1 MRTACFAHVLNKYL
15 LNKSDAMFWCVCFAC
30 GICRLP
36 SEGSQTVLSPVVSCG
51 PSGMLL
57 NRPVVLTL
65 PHCAQLDTPTP
76 DWTLTLKTQTHQGA
90 WEVRWLLLAPGRAN
104 ISVRKRKCRSA
115 FFCLYLGGVDSRR
128 GDLVVP
134 MLPAAGGRVL
144 SCSHGA
150 AGNIRPGGT
159 VLPPTAGV

>member
-1 MRTACFAHVLNKYL
+1 MSHLL
-15 LNKSDAMFWCVCFAC
+15 LNFSGISWLETDQSQRDPSCLHTRSFMNQLWSFGDVYTVFVCVIIF
-30 GICRLP
+30 IYRLP

-90 WEVRWLLLAPGRAN
+90 WEVRRLWLVPG
-104 ISVRKRKCRSA
+104 
-115 FFCLYLGGVDSRR
+115 
-128 GDLVVP
+128 
-134 MLPAAGGRVL
+134 
-144 SCSHGA
+144 
-150 AGNIRPGGT
+150 
-159 VLPPTAGV
+159 

>member
-1 MRTACFAHVLNKYL
+1 MFDVQFASDTLILAYFNRVMPMMFFY
-15 LNKSDAMFWCVCFAC
+15 KSNVMFWKLLQTPGSLCMCE
-30 GICRLP
+30 IYRLP

-90 WEVRWLLLAPGRAN
+90 WEVR
-104 ISVRKRKCRSA
+104 
-115 FFCLYLGGVDSRR
+115 
-128 GDLVVP
+128 
-134 MLPAAGGRVL
+134 
-144 SCSHGA
+144 
-150 AGNIRPGGT
+150 
-159 VLPPTAGV
+159 PPLIGLK

>member
-1 MRTACFAHVLNKYL
+1 MNLMWCFWERLNCL
-15 LNKSDAMFWCVCFAC
+15 CVFECDIF
-30 GICRLP
+30 RLP

-90 WEVRWLLLAPGRAN
+90 WEVRPAPAGPQTRN
-104 ISVRKRKCRSA
+104 LSVHKRNCGSA
-115 FFCLYLGGVDSRR
+115 IFSNLFLGGADSRR
-128 GDLVVP
+128 GDLVLPV
-134 MLPAAGGRVL
+134 LPAAGGRVL

-150 AGNIRPGGT
+150 AGNIRPSGP

>member
-1 MRTACFAHVLNKYL
+1 MV
-15 LNKSDAMFWCVCFAC
+15 WCVCFAR

-90 WEVRWLLLAPGRAN
+90 WEVRWLLLGPDDKY
-104 ISVRKRKCRSA
+104 ICMQKKMS
-115 FFCLYLGGVDSRR
+115 
-128 GDLVVP
+128 
-134 MLPAAGGRVL
+134 L
-144 SCSHGA
+144 S
-150 AGNIRPGGT
+150 IF
-159 VLPPTAGV
+159 

>member
-1 MRTACFAHVLNKYL
+1 MIFWERLNCLCVFAR
-15 LNKSDAMFWCVCFAC
+15 DIF
-30 GICRLP
+30 RLP

-90 WEVRWLLLAPGRAN
+90 WEVSRLQLVP
-104 ISVRKRKCRSA
+104 KREIFPCTEENVA
-115 FFCLYLGGVDSRR
+115 QLFFFF
-128 GDLVVP
+128 
-134 MLPAAGGRVL
+134 
-144 SCSHGA
+144 
-150 AGNIRPGGT
+150 
-159 VLPPTAGV
+159 

>member
-1 MRTACFAHVLNKYL
+1 MV
-15 LNKSDAMFWCVCFAC
+15 WCVCFAR

-90 WEVRWLLLAPGRAN
+90 WEVRWTTN
-104 ISVRKRKCRSA
+104 ISVCKRKCRSA
-115 FFCLYLGGVDSRR
+115 FFIY
-128 GDLVVP
+128 
-134 MLPAAGGRVL
+134 
-144 SCSHGA
+144 
-150 AGNIRPGGT
+150 I
-159 VLPPTAGV
+159 